1 MPYNADS
8 LKKTYEAYYK
18 KQRIANLIELR
29 EEIAN
34 LSLTD
39 FSKQIGIQKSN
50 LSSLEKGD
58 RDLSLFNIQAYK
70 TFFREKYN
78 LDISADYLLGYSKNK
93 YANENYQ
100 MISRVTGL
108 SDKSIDCLKYLQTVP
123 RMTQGIL
130 VLNTLMKEKEKC
142 SAILG
147 NIGIL
152 LDLWEW
158 VPVTAT
164 MSEDEKENTFCHN
177 LPPNTFLGFAQKD
190 NNNNFN
196 GCLTLD
202 NSILKDTSLLKI
214 KSIIE
219 TYKLRSDD

>member
-8 LKKTYEAYYK
+8 LKKTYEAHYK

-50 LSSLEKGD
+50 LSFLEKGD

-100 MISRVTGL
+100 IFANSSKNDTRNTC
-108 SDKSIDCLKYLQTVP
+108 IKYVNE
-123 RMTQGIL
+123 RKRKM
-130 VLNTLMKEKEKC
+130 
-142 SAILG
+142 LG
-147 NIGIL
+147 NFR
-152 LDLWEW
+152 
-158 VPVTAT
+158 
-164 MSEDEKENTFCHN
+164 KYRN
-177 LPPNTFLGFAQKD
+177 LT
-190 NNNNFN
+190 
-196 GCLTLD
+196 
-202 NSILKDTSLLKI
+202 
-214 KSIIE
+214 
-219 TYKLRSDD
+219 

>member
-8 LKKTYEAYYK
+8 LKKTYEAHYK

-100 MISRVTGL
+100 
-108 SDKSIDCLKYLQTVP
+108 
-123 RMTQGIL
+123 
-130 VLNTLMKEKEKC
+130 
-142 SAILG
+142 
-147 NIGIL
+147 
-152 LDLWEW
+152 
-158 VPVTAT
+158 
-164 MSEDEKENTFCHN
+164 
-177 LPPNTFLGFAQKD
+177 
-190 NNNNFN
+190 
-196 GCLTLD
+196 
-202 NSILKDTSLLKI
+202 
-214 KSIIE
+214 
-219 TYKLRSDD
+219 

>member
-8 LKKTYEAYYK
+8 LKKTYEAHYK

-130 VLNTLMKEKEKC
+130 VLNTLMKE
-142 SAILG
+142 
-147 NIGIL
+147 IGRAH
-152 LDLWEW
+152 
-158 VPVTAT
+158 V
-164 MSEDEKENTFCHN
+164 
-177 LPPNTFLGFAQKD
+177 
-190 NNNNFN
+190 
-196 GCLTLD
+196 
-202 NSILKDTSLLKI
+202 
-214 KSIIE
+214 
-219 TYKLRSDD
+219 